1 MILVIRTCS
10 ECPMMRTDNGA
21 NVCAVATPKNR
32 PIPGDTDRP
41 SWCPLRREKVIVQQ
55 PNN

>member
-1 MILVIRTCS
+1 MILVIRACT
-10 ECPMMRTDNGA
+10 ECPMMRTGDNA
-21 NVCAVATPKNR
+21 PVCAVATPKNR
-32 PIPGDTDRP
+32 PIPSGADRP